1 LNSLSGLVIIILSVW
16 QSVSKI
22 TQKCVHGFGWNIACR
37 QMSGHGQ
44 TD

>member
-1 LNSLSGLVIIILSVW
+1 MFMPVFVCL
-16 QSVSKI
+16 SVSKI
-22 TQKCVHGFGWNIACR
+22 TQKARIWMKYVVCR